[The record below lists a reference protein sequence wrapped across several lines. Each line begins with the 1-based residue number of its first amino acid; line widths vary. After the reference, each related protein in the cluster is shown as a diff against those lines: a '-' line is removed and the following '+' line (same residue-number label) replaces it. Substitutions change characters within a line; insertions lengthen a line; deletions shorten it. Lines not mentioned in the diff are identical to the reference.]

1 MAMENA
7 QAQWPVL
14 FIHYLKF
21 EKQFSQHTQSA
32 YQRDLQHFLKHIAPN
47 DLAELQVQHIRTY
60 VGLLHR
66 QGLDSRSIQ
75 RKLSVIRSFFNFL
88 IREKKLENNPAL
100 GVQSPKTKK
109 KLPQT
114 LDVDQLKALL
124 DHAPETPLALRD
136 WAIMELLYSSGLR
149 ISELVALNS
158 HDIQSSD
165 SLLCIT
171 GKGNKTRLV
180 PMGKQALNAINKWL
194 ELRAAYPQAKD
205 ADAVFS
211 TLQGKRLSVRAIQ
224 QRLKHWGQVFDLP
237 LNFHPHILRHSFA
250 SHLLESS
257 GDLRAVQELL
267 GHEDISTTQI
277 YTHLDFQHLA
287 AVYDKTHPRAR
298 KKT

>member
-1 MAMENA
+1 MNMEND
-7 QAQWPVL
+7 QTTWPQQ
-14 FIHYLKF
+14 FIQHLKF
-21 EKQFSQHTQSA
+21 EKQFSTHTQSA
-32 YQRDLQHFLKHIAPN
+32 YQRDLQHFTRNIGTVTLSQ
-47 DLAELQVQHIRTY
+47 LQTPHIRTY
-60 VGLLHR
+60 LGLLHR

-88 IREKKLENNPAL
+88 IRERKLDHNPVL
-100 GVQSPKTKK
+100 GLQSPKTKK

-114 LDVDQLKALL
+114 LDVDQLKSLL
-124 DHAPETPLALRD
+124 DQPPNDPLAVRD

-149 ISELVALNS
+149 ISELVALNT
-158 HDIQSSD
+158 HDIQSRD
-165 SLLCIT
+165 TLLSIT

-180 PMGKQALNAINKWL
+180 PMGQQAFNAINKWL
-194 ELRAAYPQAKD
+194 ALRANHLPATSET
-205 ADAVFS
+205 AVFT
-211 TLQGKRLSVRAIQ
+211 TLQGKRLSIRAIQ

-267 GHEDISTTQI
+267 GHEDIATTQI

-287 AVYDKTHPRAR
+287 QVYDKAHPRAR
-298 KKT
+298 KKP

>member
-1 MAMENA
+1 MENA
-7 QAQWPVL
+7 QAQWPNQ
-14 FIHYLKF
+14 FIHHLKF
-21 EKQFSQHTQSA
+21 EKQFSQHTQNA
-32 YQRDLQHFLKHIAPN
+32 YQRDLQHFLKNSQTN
-47 DLAELQVQHIRTY
+47 DLAELQVHHIRTY

-75 RKLSVIRSFFNFL
+75 RKLSVIRSFFNYL

-100 GVQSPKTKK
+100 GVQSPKAKK

-124 DHAPETPLALRD
+124 DHTPENPLAVRD

-149 ISELVALNS
+149 ISELVALNTC
-158 HDIQSSD
+158 DIQSSD
-165 SLLCIT
+165 SLLSIT

-180 PMGKQALNAINKWL
+180 PMGKQASNTINKWL
-194 ELRAAYPQAKD
+194 ELREAYPQAKG